1 MRQWLET
8 AGRFAV
14 EHVGGIPH
22 FAQEAQAGAPPAGVL
37 HTTEGSRDGAL
48 AVFRRHYAP
57 HFLVSAG
64 RIEQLVPVGFIGASL
79 VTHNWL
85 ALVQIEVVGFSR
97 ETPWLFDD
105 DTTEAVAALMA
116 ACKAE
121 YGIPLSRPW
130 PDGVYGRARAS
141 DPHRN
146 GGQFGKIA
154 GWYGHGDVPSPDSH
168 WDPGN
173 LRWSSLFA
181 DAASVAHDPRPEPVE
196 AAPRPCAGGPDLH
209 TIEGC
214 QGALKALHFDIVVDG
229 EAGPQ
234 TAAVVRAFR
243 TIAGLPPG
251 GAIDDG
257 LRTALGKVL
266 AGAAR

>member
-14 EHVGGIPH
+14 EPVGGIPH
-22 FAQEAQAGAPPAGVL
+22 FAQQVQAGAPPAGVL
-37 HTTEGSRDGAL
+37 HTTEGGHDGSL

-64 RIEQLVPVGFIGASL
+64 RIEQLVPVGFIGAAL

-85 ALVQIEVVGFSR
+85 ALVQVEVVGFSK
-97 ETPWLFDD
+97 ETPWIFDD
-105 DTTEAVAALMA
+105 ATAEAVAALMA

-121 YGIPLSRPW
+121 YGIPFSRPW
-130 PDGVYGRARAS
+130 PDGVYGKARAN

-154 GWYGHGDVPSPDSH
+154 GWYGHGDIPSPDSH

-173 LRWSSLFA
+173 LEWSKLFA
-181 DAASVAHDPRPEPVE
+181 AAAAVPHVPRPEPLGG
-196 AAPRPCAGGPDLH
+196 PRPCAGGFDLK
-209 TIEGC
+209 TVEGV
-214 QGALKALHFDIVVDG
+214 QAALKALQFAIAVDG
-229 EAGPQ
+229 DAGPQ
-234 TAAVVRAFR
+234 TKRVVRAFQA
-243 TIAGLPPG
+243 IAGTPAT
-251 GAIDDG
+251 GALDDATTAA
-257 LRTALGKVL
+257 LVRTLTALG
-266 AGAAR
+266 G